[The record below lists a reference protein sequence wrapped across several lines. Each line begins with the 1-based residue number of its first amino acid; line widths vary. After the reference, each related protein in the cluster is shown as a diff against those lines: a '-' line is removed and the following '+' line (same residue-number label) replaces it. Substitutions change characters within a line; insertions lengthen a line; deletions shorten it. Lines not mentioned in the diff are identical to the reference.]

1 MRPQCLFLHEINYG
15 AEFQKKIY
23 KKKEEGRERP
33 IERDIDRERELQS
46 ARGNK
51 NWGSP

>member
-1 MRPQCLFLHEINYG
+1 MSPQCLFLHEINYG
-15 AEFQKKIY
+15 AEFQKK
-23 KKKEEGRERP
+23 KKEEGRERQ
-33 IERDIDRERELQS
+33 IERHTDREREQRS